1 MSSRTPDGGYM
12 PTFASNYMLDGFD
25 FSEEYGEGPLMNRKM
40 PNTSRTTG
48 MAAPP
53 RSESGMAK
61 LPDGI
66 VTNPRAAA
74 VGDDLFMG
82 VDGTDVGDLSG
93 MVREAAHISDL
104 SWLELAEQD
113 PDRLPKQHNDKA
125 LQGLVEAWGT
135 DKRTDGVEIIPNVVV
150 PPPPRSQVALL
161 PGDDTLRQVVAS
173 AMRKSAFGVPF
184 QNIVADLG
192 AHLGEALAH
201 VHTDPRLQ
209 KLAASVRSI
218 RAEHGIVG
226 TVYLR
231 DSAFPGLLTG
241 KWDREIKKRCASAH
255 YWLTRPGSKLAA
267 YQNYLGKKVVTEIPW
282 GEALSHYRPTLEVSG
297 KRLASGDP
305 KTVLVAALR
314 AEATRAN
321 KDAHHTYHLTPAQR
335 VSSEQAW
342 KVFASAAPAKR
353 EILQKDTVRV
363 SLEQARQRFAS
374 WVQNGLLTE
383 ESARSFLARN
393 APEEALRAGAH
404 HIATTRKASK
414 YAGHGI
420 GAKTPERRTRNA
432 DWATE
437 ESEKI
442 ARATQERATKAA
454 QDKVASVFRAWV
466 KSGSLTQEQSD
477 QILSRASG
485 ESALRL
491 GQRQVSSNRAK
502 QVGYAGQGVG
512 ATVFSTPVVRNSEWA
527 EEVEAGL
534 SRASLGRAA
543 TVLSQWVESGA
554 LTQKQADDIL
564 ASNSSGEEALRV
576 AAMARGVKTAK
587 YKGQGVEKQV
597 LSTRTSLKLSD
608 ARDPKVAQV
617 IRYASA
623 QMNEGAAGND
633 LDTLLNSRFSQEYLK
648 GASEQLVQLRRK
660 HEGLAGHVYI
670 AADAYATPT
679 GTTGCDKG
687 ALIHRANQ
695 VKAVLQME
703 RCGSCA
709 HNTEGH
715 CQKYNKTLVTAAP
728 VENPEKYQRETIRL
742 ANADDSERT
751 AAMFNN
757 YDPGEFDLQNDSL
770 DTFDYDNLPD
780 NKTLHGVLFEGMTL
794 PEE

>member
-25 FSEEYGEGPLMNRKM
+25 FSEEYGEGPLMNHKI
-40 PNTSRTTG
+40 PTTSRTTG

-74 VGDDLFMG
+74 VGDDLFLG
-82 VDGTDVGDLSG
+82 ADGTDVGDLSG
-93 MVREAAHISDL
+93 MVREAAHLSDL

-113 PDRLPKQHNDKA
+113 PDRLPQQHNDKA
-125 LQGLVEAWGT
+125 LQGLAEAWGT
-135 DKRTDGVEIIPNVVV
+135 TDRTDGVEIIPNVVV

-161 PGDDTLRQVVAS
+161 PGDDIMRQLVAS

-192 AHLGEALAH
+192 AHLGDALTH

-209 KLAASVRSI
+209 KLAASIRSVK
-218 RAEHGIVG
+218 AEHGIVG

-241 KWDREIKKRCASAH
+241 KWDKEIKKRCASAH

-267 YQNYLGKKVVTEIPW
+267 YQNYLGKKVVTAIPW
-282 GEALSHYRPTLEVSG
+282 EEALSHYRPTLEASG

-314 AEATRAN
+314 ADATRAN
-321 KDAHHTYHLTPAQR
+321 RDTHHTYHLTPAQR

-342 KVFASAAPAKR
+342 KVFASAPAFKR
-353 EILQKDTVRV
+353 EVVQKNIMRV
-363 SLEQARQRFAS
+363 TPEQARQRFAS
-374 WVQNGLLTE
+374 WVKAGMLSEDMARKVLASDLSVEDKLRNGAALV
-383 ESARSFLARN
+383 AR
-393 APEEALRAGAH
+393 
-404 HIATTRKASK
+404 ATKSSK
-414 YAGHGI
+414 YDGQGV
-420 GAKTPERRTRNA
+420 GVKTPERRTRNA

-437 ESEKI
+437 ESEKVV
-442 ARATQERATKAA
+442 RATEERAAKSAK
-454 QDKVASVFRAWV
+454 DKVASVFRAWV
-466 KSGSLTQEQSD
+466 KSGTLTQDQSD

-485 ESALRL
+485 EKAIRL
-491 GQRQVSSNRAK
+491 GQLVINRAK
-502 QVGYAGQGVG
+502 KVEYTGQG
-512 ATVFSTPVVRNSEWA
+512 W
-527 EEVEAGL
+527 
-534 SRASLGRAA
+534 GRSVH
-543 TVLSQWVESGA
+543 TGGP
-554 LTQKQADDIL
+554 TKKL
-564 ASNSSGEEALRV
+564 ASAN
-576 AAMARGVKTAK
+576 
-587 YKGQGVEKQV
+587 
-597 LSTRTSLKLSD
+597 
-608 ARDPKVAQV
+608 DPKVAQV
-617 IRYASA
+617 LRYASA

-670 AADAYATPT
+670 AAGAYASPT

-728 VENPEKYQRETIRL
+728 VANPEKYQRETIRL
-742 ANADDSERT
+742 ANSDDSERT

-780 NKTLHGVLFEGMTL
+780 NKTLHGVLFEGMTI

>member
-25 FSEEYGEGPLMNRKM
+25 FSEEYGEGPLMNHKI
-40 PNTSRTTG
+40 PTTSRTTG
-48 MAAPP
+48 IAAPP
-53 RSESGMAK
+53 RSENGMAK

-93 MVREAAHISDL
+93 MVREAAHLSDL

-125 LQGLVEAWGT
+125 LQGLAEAWGT
-135 DKRTDGVEIIPNVVV
+135 TDRTDGVEIIPNVVV

-161 PGDDTLRQVVAS
+161 PGDDTMRQLVAS

-192 AHLGEALAH
+192 AHLGVALAR

-209 KLAASVRSI
+209 KLAASIRSVK
-218 RAEHGIVG
+218 AEHGIVG

-241 KWDREIKKRCASAH
+241 KWDREIKKRCASAK

-267 YQNYLGKKVVTEIPW
+267 YQNYLGKQVVTEIPW
-282 GEALSHYRPTLEVSG
+282 GEALSHYRPTLEASG

-314 AEATRAN
+314 ADATRAN
-321 KDAHHTYHLTPAQR
+321 RDTHHTYHLTPAQR

-342 KVFASAAPAKR
+342 KVFASAPASER
-353 EILQKDTVRV
+353 EVVQKNIVRV
-363 SLEQARQRFAS
+363 TPEQARQRFAS
-374 WVQNGLLTE
+374 WVKAGMLSE
-383 ESARSFLARN
+383 DMARKFLASDLSVEDKLRN
-393 APEEALRAGAH
+393 GAALVARA
-404 HIATTRKASK
+404 TKSSK
-414 YAGHGI
+414 YDGQGV
-420 GAKTPERRTRNA
+420 GAKTPERRSRNA

-437 ESEKI
+437 ESEKVV
-442 ARATQERATKAA
+442 RATEDRAAKSAK
-454 QDKVASVFRAWV
+454 DKVASVFRAWV
-466 KSGSLTQEQSD
+466 KSGTLTQDQSD

-485 ESALRL
+485 EKAIRL
-491 GQRQVSSNRAK
+491 GQLVINRAK
-502 QVGYAGQGVG
+502 KVEYTGQG
-512 ATVFSTPVVRNSEWA
+512 W
-527 EEVEAGL
+527 
-534 SRASLGRAA
+534 GRSVH
-543 TVLSQWVESGA
+543 TGGP
-554 LTQKQADDIL
+554 TKKL
-564 ASNSSGEEALRV
+564 ASAN
-576 AAMARGVKTAK
+576 
-587 YKGQGVEKQV
+587 
-597 LSTRTSLKLSD
+597 
-608 ARDPKVAQV
+608 DPKVNQV
-617 IRYASA
+617 LRYASA

-633 LDTLLNSRFSQEYLK
+633 LDVLLNSRFSQEYLK
-648 GASEQLVQLRRK
+648 GASEQLVQLRKK

-709 HNTEGH
+709 HNTSGH
-715 CQKYNKTLVTAAP
+715 CQKYAKQLVALAP
-728 VENPEKYQRETIRL
+728 VANPEKYQRETIRL
-742 ANADDSERT
+742 ANSDDSERT
-751 AAMFNN
+751 AAMFNA

>member
-25 FSEEYGEGPLMNRKM
+25 FSEEYGEGPLMNHKI
-40 PNTSRTTG
+40 PTTSRTTG
-48 MAAPP
+48 IAAPP
-53 RSESGMAK
+53 RSENGMAK

-93 MVREAAHISDL
+93 MVREAAHLSDL

-125 LQGLVEAWGT
+125 LQGLAEAWGT
-135 DKRTDGVEIIPNVVV
+135 TDRTDGVEIIPNVVV

-161 PGDDTLRQVVAS
+161 PGDDTMRQLVAS

-192 AHLGEALAH
+192 AHLGVALAR

-209 KLAASVRSI
+209 KLAASIRSVK
-218 RAEHGIVG
+218 AEHGIVG

-241 KWDREIKKRCASAH
+241 KWDREIKKRCASAK

-267 YQNYLGKKVVTEIPW
+267 YQNYLGKQVVTEIPW
-282 GEALSHYRPTLEVSG
+282 GEALSHYRPTLEASG

-314 AEATRAN
+314 ADATRAN
-321 KDAHHTYHLTPAQR
+321 RDTHHTYHLTPAQR

-342 KVFASAAPAKR
+342 KVFASAPASER
-353 EILQKDTVRV
+353 EVVQKNIVRV
-363 SLEQARQRFAS
+363 TPEQARQRFAS
-374 WVQNGLLTE
+374 WVKAGMLSE
-383 ESARSFLARN
+383 DMARKFLASDLSVEDKLRN
-393 APEEALRAGAH
+393 GAALVARA
-404 HIATTRKASK
+404 TKSSK
-414 YAGHGI
+414 YDGQGV

-437 ESEKI
+437 ESEKVV
-442 ARATQERATKAA
+442 RATEDRAAKSAK
-454 QDKVASVFRAWV
+454 DKVASVFRAWV
-466 KSGSLTQEQSD
+466 KSGTLTQDQSD

-485 ESALRL
+485 EKAIRL
-491 GQRQVSSNRAK
+491 GQLVINRAK
-502 QVGYAGQGVG
+502 KVEYTGQG
-512 ATVFSTPVVRNSEWA
+512 W
-527 EEVEAGL
+527 
-534 SRASLGRAA
+534 GRSVH
-543 TVLSQWVESGA
+543 TGGP
-554 LTQKQADDIL
+554 TKKL
-564 ASNSSGEEALRV
+564 ASAN
-576 AAMARGVKTAK
+576 
-587 YKGQGVEKQV
+587 
-597 LSTRTSLKLSD
+597 
-608 ARDPKVAQV
+608 DPKVNQV
-617 IRYASA
+617 LRYASA

-633 LDTLLNSRFSQEYLK
+633 LDVLLNSRFSQEYLK
-648 GASEQLVQLRRK
+648 GASEQLVQLRKK

-709 HNTEGH
+709 HNTSGH
-715 CQKYNKTLVTAAP
+715 CQKYAKQLVALAP
-728 VENPEKYQRETIRL
+728 VANPEKYQRETIRL
-742 ANADDSERT
+742 ANSDDSERT
-751 AAMFNN
+751 AAMFNA

>member
-12 PTFASNYMLDGFD
+12 PTFASNYMLDSFD
-25 FSEEYGEGPLMNRKM
+25 FSEEYGEGPLMNHKI
-40 PNTSRTTG
+40 PTTSRTTG

-53 RSESGMAK
+53 RSENGMAK

-93 MVREAAHISDL
+93 MVREAAHLSDL

-125 LQGLVEAWGT
+125 LQGLAEAWGT
-135 DKRTDGVEIIPNVVV
+135 TDRTDGVEIIPNVVV

-161 PGDDTLRQVVAS
+161 PGDDTMRQLVAS

-192 AHLGEALAH
+192 AHLGVALAR

-209 KLAASVRSI
+209 KLAASIRSVK
-218 RAEHGIVG
+218 AEHGIVG

-282 GEALSHYRPTLEVSG
+282 EEALSHYRPTLEASG
-297 KRLASGDP
+297 KRLASGAP
-305 KTVLVAALR
+305 KTVLVAALLQR
-314 AEATRAN
+314 SEKAEREVA
-321 KDAHHTYHLTPAQR
+321 HTYHLTP
-335 VSSEQAW
+335 SETVTSREAW
-342 KVFASAAPAKR
+342 RVFASAPAPKR
-353 EILQKDTVRV
+353 EILQKDSVRLTVH
-363 SLEQARQRFAS
+363 QATKKFAR
-374 WVQNGLLTE
+374 WVTAGLITE
-383 ESARSFLARN
+383 DRAREILASGLS
-393 APEEALRAGAH
+393 PEDALVEGAT
-404 HIATTRKASK
+404 HIATTTKRVGYTGTGVGVKAPVRTTKSAADAQREQVKLVSDLKARAAQTAQKRDAAQAQATTKLAALTAKSQYEGEGLGASVHTGSRQSRTSGDTRPVLK
-414 YAGHGI
+414 YAM
-420 GAKTPERRTRNA
+420 T
-432 DWATE
+432 
-437 ESEKI
+437 
-442 ARATQERATKAA
+442 
-454 QDKVASVFRAWV
+454 
-466 KSGSLTQEQSD
+466 
-477 QILSRASG
+477 
-485 ESALRL
+485 
-491 GQRQVSSNRAK
+491 
-502 QVGYAGQGVG
+502 
-512 ATVFSTPVVRNSEWA
+512 
-527 EEVEAGL
+527 
-534 SRASLGRAA
+534 
-543 TVLSQWVESGA
+543 
-554 LTQKQADDIL
+554 
-564 ASNSSGEEALRV
+564 
-576 AAMARGVKTAK
+576 
-587 YKGQGVEKQV
+587 
-597 LSTRTSLKLSD
+597 
-608 ARDPKVAQV
+608 
-617 IRYASA
+617 

-633 LDTLLNSRFSQEYLK
+633 LDVLLNSRFSQDYLK
-648 GASEQLVQLRRK
+648 GASEQLVQIRKK

-709 HNTEGH
+709 HNTSGH
-715 CQKYNKTLVTAAP
+715 CQKYAKQLVALAP
-728 VENPEKYQRETIRL
+728 VANPEKYQRETIRL
-742 ANADDSERT
+742 ANSDDSERT
-751 AAMFNN
+751 AAMFNA

>member
-1 MSSRTPDGGYM
+1 MTSLHRKFWLLAGLGI
-12 PTFASNYMLDGFD
+12 MLDGFD

-40 PNTSRTTG
+40 PTTSRTTG

-53 RSESGMAK
+53 RSENGMAK

-74 VGDDLFMG
+74 VDDNLFAG
-82 VDGTDVGDLSG
+82 SDGTDVGDLSG
-93 MVREAAHISDL
+93 MVREAAHLSDL

-113 PDRLPKQHNDKA
+113 PDRLPKQHNDKV
-125 LQGLVEAWGT
+125 LQGLVEAWGVN
-135 DKRTDGVEIIPNVVV
+135 KRTDGVEVVPNVVV
-150 PPPPRSQVALL
+150 PPAPRSQVALL

-184 QNIVADLG
+184 QNIVADVS
-192 AHLGEALAH
+192 AHLGPDALAR
-201 VHTDPRLQ
+201 VSTDPRLQ
-209 KLAASVRSI
+209 RFASAVRSI
-218 RAEHGIVG
+218 KDEHGIAG

-231 DSAFPGLLTG
+231 DGAFPGLLTG
-241 KWDREIKKRCASAH
+241 KWDAEIKKRCASAH

-267 YQNYLGKKVVTEIPW
+267 YQNYLGKRVVTEIPW
-282 GEALSHYRPTLEVSG
+282 DEALSHYRPTLEASG

-305 KTVLVAALR
+305 KTVLIAALR
-314 AEATRAN
+314 AEATRVAR
-321 KDAHHTYHLTPAQR
+321 DVQHTYHLTPAQR

-342 KVFASAAPAKR
+342 KVFASAPALKR
-353 EILQKDTVRV
+353 EIIQKDSVR
-363 SLEQARQRFAS
+363 LTQEQARQRLAG
-374 WVQNGLLTE
+374 WVQAQVLDETAARRMLSSGLSPEDMIREGAAIVSQKLAKQGRYAGGGLEAKVPVRKPANNSDWARE
-383 ESARSFLARN
+383 EQSRLLQS
-393 APEEALRAGAH
+393 
-404 HIATTRKASK
+404 KAS
-414 YAGHGI
+414 H
-420 GAKTPERRTRNA
+420 EA
-432 DWATE
+432 DA
-437 ESEKI
+437 
-442 ARATQERATKAA
+442 ARK
-454 QDKVASVFRAWV
+454 KLASVFSGWVQAGMLSQDQAKQVMSRKGTVEQLLEQASEIARQGRKAVYQGEGVGASTYTGSGSKKALAAPQVSREKVTATLHGWV
-466 KSGSLTQEQSD
+466 KAGMMSADAAKG
-477 QILSRASG
+477 ILSQKCSS
-485 ESALRL
+485 EEHLRL
-491 GQRQVSSNRAK
+491 GAESILQSRKSEYQGIGLGQVSRA
-502 QVGYAGQGVG
+502 
-512 ATVFSTPVVRNSEWA
+512 PV
-527 EEVEAGL
+527 
-534 SRASLGRAA
+534 
-543 TVLSQWVESGA
+543 
-554 LTQKQADDIL
+554 QAKKL
-564 ASNSSGEEALRV
+564 ASAN
-576 AAMARGVKTAK
+576 
-587 YKGQGVEKQV
+587 
-597 LSTRTSLKLSD
+597 
-608 ARDPKVAQV
+608 DPKVAQV
-617 IRYASA
+617 LRYASA

-633 LDTLLNSRFSQEYLK
+633 LDVLLNSRFSQEYLK
-648 GASEQLVQLRRK
+648 GAGEQLVQLRRK

-670 AADAYATPT
+670 AAAAYASPT

-742 ANADDSERT
+742 ANSDDSERT